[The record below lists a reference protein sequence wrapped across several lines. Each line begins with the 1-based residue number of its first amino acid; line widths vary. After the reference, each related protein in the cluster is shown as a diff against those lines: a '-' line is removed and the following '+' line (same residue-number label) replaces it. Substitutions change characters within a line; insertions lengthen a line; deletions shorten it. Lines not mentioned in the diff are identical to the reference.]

1 MPIAML
7 QASTPVLRDSAK
19 VDWQGIDLGWAYS
32 DLLISLSRRTRCV
45 QRAYDILHDA
55 LLRFAL
61 AQHQRRIEQPNAYL
75 RRVAYSVL
83 IDFYRSESRLESLD
97 TQHPEDQA
105 PGQTAPSCEHLLDIQ
120 QRLKALQ
127 RILDCLP
134 ERCAEVF
141 WMARIEGYTQPDIAT
156 RLGISLNMVERHM
169 MRALLDLRRAR
180 DLLQP

>member
-1 MPIAML
+1 MRT
-7 QASTPVLRDSAK
+7 ASLHDNRSAAK

-45 QRAYDILHDA
+45 QRAYDVLHDA

-105 PGQTAPSCEHLLDIQ
+105 PGQAAPSCEHLLDIQ

-156 RLGISLNMVERHM
+156 HLGISLNMVERHM